1 MIEASYL
8 TQKKMVFE
16 IVDARP
22 EGRFL
27 GRDPE
32 PRPGVPSG
40 HIPGSKSLPF
50 KLLLNPDDTFKTN
63 EEIKQVFEQKEVDLG
78 KFVVTTCGSG
88 VTASVINFALELI
101 GVSRKAVYDGS
112 WAEFANKQNQLTELG
127 MFVYLQIF
135 KRD

>member
-8 TQKKMVFE
+8 TQMKMVFE

-63 EEIKQVFEQKEVDLG
+63 EEIKQVFE
-78 KFVVTTCGSG
+78 
-88 VTASVINFALELI
+88 
-101 GVSRKAVYDGS
+101 
-112 WAEFANKQNQLTELG
+112 
-127 MFVYLQIF
+127 
-135 KRD
+135 